1 MSLSIEEI
9 RSRFDPKFIQISHG
23 LIISP
28 ECYIGTLYTDPYT
41 NKVFYGVCTSCYSS
55 DAQVR
60 KKWRNIFLS
69 RFRYTHR
76 LSYCANSHGD
86 LVYIAELHGFR
97 KDM

>member
-1 MSLSIEEI
+1 MSLSIKEI
-9 RSRFDPKFIQISHG
+9 QSRFDPRFIQISQHG

-41 NKVFYGVCTSCYSS
+41 NKVFYGVCISSS
-55 DAQVR
+55 DAQIR
-60 KKWRNIFLS
+60 KKWRTTFLS

-86 LVYIAELHGFR
+86 LIYIAELHGFR

>member
-1 MSLSIEEI
+1 MTLSIKEI
-9 RSRFDPKFIQISHG
+9 QSKFDPKFIQISHG

-41 NKVFYGVCTSCYSS
+41 NKVFYAVCICCYTS

-60 KKWRNIFLS
+60 KKWRTTFLS
-69 RFRYTHR
+69 RFRYTHC

-86 LVYIAELHGFR
+86 LIYIAELHGFR